1 MTDPTPA
8 PTPSPSRWTPEVVI
22 GLLCLVA
29 SAVLPHLDLAGVG
42 TALALV
48 SAWLLGPLPSPLT
61 QRPPGAPP
69 DRGHARAEIVVGLV
83 AVGLALAGAL
93 ALAALS
99 GGCALLERRETR
111 CTTPPELVLED
122 LADGTCAARAYCDGH
137 EVQTAIGPGPCG
149 EVEER

>member
-1 MTDPTPA
+1 MSTSS
-8 PTPSPSRWTPEVVI
+8 PSPSRWTPEVVI

-29 SAVLPHLDLAGVG
+29 SAILPHLDLVGVG

-61 QRPPGAPP
+61 PPRPPGSPP
-69 DRGHARAEIVVGLV
+69 DQRGHVRGTLLVGL
-83 AVGLALAGAL
+83 LAIG
-93 ALAALS
+93 LAALGAVLLAS
-99 GGCALLERRETR
+99 SAGCALLERREVS
-111 CTTPPELVLED
+111 CETPPELVLED